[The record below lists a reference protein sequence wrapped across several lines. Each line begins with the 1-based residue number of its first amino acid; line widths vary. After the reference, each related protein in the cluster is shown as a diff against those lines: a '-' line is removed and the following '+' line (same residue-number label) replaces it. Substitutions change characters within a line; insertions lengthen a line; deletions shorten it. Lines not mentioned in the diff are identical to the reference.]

1 MVQSADEI
9 LQNAGEACAI
19 DEPAP
24 SALPDA
30 VQYDVRKS
38 RDLVTGQIHVL
49 ETAQDGF
56 GNVSRAKEARFD
68 FKILHGNIH
77 NVRVPRFEIGKR
89 GFKPTGKREG
99 IGLRMKRGTRGMVF
113 RPVRL
118 CLEGSIDLRVEFA
131 EPCRV
136 CADDASIVFHLHG
149 ANVTGQRTRHLVE
162 GTLDPLVGIFSLL
175 VRPESAKSRR

>member
-1 MVQSADEI
+1 MKIEI
-9 LQNAGEACAI
+9 MEYN
-19 DEPAP
+19 
-24 SALPDA
+24 PDWT
-30 VQYDVRKS
+30 K
-38 RDLVTGQIHVL
+38 
-49 ETAQDGF
+49 
-56 GNVSRAKEARFD
+56 
-68 FKILHGNIH
+68 HGNIH

-149 ANVTGQRTRHLVE
+149 RTPTVCGPQPCAPGARLRVRS
-162 GTLDPLVGIFSLL
+162 TVLL
-175 VRPESAKSRR
+175 GPSIIGFFL